1 MSEQNRT
8 PGRVDE
14 KAAPIDGIESKSQTQ
29 SYDQSMD
36 EGGATTTSDRHRV
49 PGYVEGPSEPIEN
62 DLNAILPDTKLD
74 FASKEHGLWKYVL
87 FLFISTILIWLVF
100 VAASAITEIWKQS
113 IWLALPLVVI
123 GFAFLSVL
131 VLAMRREYKALN
143 AVDVL
148 EERREK
154 IRAAIE
160 SDSLKEI
167 KEILEPTLKNLR
179 KRYPGLVA
187 EFEEAAKNRYSAS
200 EYLKQLDNIVL
211 TQLDQEVS
219 NLTNRSAFTTGVA
232 VTIVPHPALDAAV
245 ALWRAVTLVRNIGYI
260 YGLEPT
266 GLSSLRLLRHTIT
279 TAIIAA
285 GADMAADAVV
295 DGVSEGAANLI
306 LPKVGEGAVMAW
318 RIYRLGKYT
327 QKLCRPPIN

>member
-1 MSEQNRT
+1 MNEQKRT

-14 KAAPIDGIESKSQTQ
+14 EAAPIDGDESKSRAD
-29 SYDQSMD
+29 SSDSAVG
-36 EGGATTTSDRHRV
+36 EGAEATKPGTHRV
-49 PGYVEGPSEPIEN
+49 PGYVEGPSEPIED
-62 DLNAILPDTKLD
+62 DLAALLPGTKLES
-74 FASKEHGLWKYVL
+74 ASKDHGLWKYV
-87 FLFISTILIWLVF
+87 FVLFIATILIWLVY
-100 VAASAITEIWKQS
+100 VAASVITELWQQS
-113 IWLALPLVVI
+113 VWLALPLVVT
-123 GFAFLSVL
+123 GGAFLAVL
-131 VLAMRREYKALN
+131 IIAMRREYKALN

-154 IRAAIE
+154 MRAAIE
-160 SDSLKEI
+160 SESIQEI

-187 EFEEAAKNRYSAS
+187 EFEEAAKNRFTAS

-211 TQLDQEVS
+211 SQLDQEVS
-219 NLTNRSAFTTGVA
+219 SLTNRFAITTGVA

-245 ALWRAVTLVRNIGYI
+245 ALWRATTLVRNIGDI

-285 GADMAADAVV
+285 GADIASDAIVE
-295 DGVSEGAANLI
+295 GVSEGTANLM
-306 LPKVGEGAVMAW
+306 LSKAGEGAVMTW
-318 RIYRLGKYT
+318 RIYRLGKYA
-327 QKLCRPPIN
+327 QKLCRPVTS